1 MTFLSP
7 RCVRFAAALFVLA
20 LAAPA
25 VAQSTVYAGRWGESW
40 MQPGEGW
47 PVEIAINTAVTP
59 RVMTVTFKPGPYHQM
74 VCNTEIAP
82 ADSGGTPLVVTLN
95 GTKSGT
101 GTGAVWTFSVVSE
114 STPTF
119 GNGSLLTSTTAG
131 DGTGTLAGTHGVG
144 CELEITSGSITDPE
158 APHAGD
164 TIAFNFNFVYP
175 VEPPFEPFPIECFLS
190 ATYGALPVELES
202 FSVK

>member
-1 MTFLSP
+1 MTVLSH
-7 RCVRFAAALFVLA
+7 RTVRFVAAFFVLL

-40 MQPGEGW
+40 MGPGDGW

-59 RVMTVTFKPGPYHQM
+59 RVMTVTFKPGPYYQT
-74 VCNTEIAP
+74 VCNTEIASV
-82 ADSGGTPLVVTLN
+82 DMGGTPLVVTLN

-101 GTGAVWTFSVVSE
+101 GTGAVWTFEVVSE

-131 DGTGTLAGTHGVG
+131 DGTGTLAGAHGG
-144 CELEITSGSITDPE
+144 ACELAITSGSITDPE
-158 APHAGD
+158 ASHAGD
-164 TIAFNFNFVYP
+164 TIAFNFNFVMP
-175 VEPPFEPFPIECFLS
+175 AEPPFEPFSLPCFLS
-190 ATYGALPVELES
+190 ATYGTLPVELES